1 VDHVPL
7 SYGQLSVWRDIRDL
21 PQTRWHEANNGIRWS
36 LPEGG
41 DVDPEAT
48 IRALGG
54 VYRRH
59 PALRTRYSW
68 KDKLAPEQYVL
79 PPDATDG
86 LDPKPLECAPDEAAA
101 VLEQDLTRPF
111 DLERESSWRT
121 RVLTHL
127 GRPFEVQ
134 CVKHHIAA
142 DAWGANIVETDFR
155 AFLRGE
161 RESAAQDGPAP
172 GPIDLARWQR
182 SAERSTQRA
191 ATAEYWRRMLGLDA
205 TQLPGAADSVATEEI
220 LHYSIRSERALR
232 HAQALADRL
241 GVLTSSVV
249 LAAYLRCVADVVQEA
264 RIVAQLMSANR
275 HLRRLRDVV
284 TSTNQWVVLAA
295 QLGPS
300 TPSAGPGA
308 AGVDFADQV
317 TAVHEAAL
325 RAYRHGMYD
334 VDEIDRLSREVRG
347 ETGDTFATCAFNYV
361 RQEGISALM
370 PQDPESL
377 DEPVWSRP
385 LHGIGH
391 PCYLRAFDEG
401 GRALALGL
409 RTKGVPRDIARKI
422 LEGTHAL
429 LLSADANR

>member
-1 VDHVPL
+1 MDHAPL

-21 PQTRWHEANNGIRWS
+21 PQTRWHEANNGIRWT
-36 LPEGG
+36 LPEGI
-41 DVDPEAT
+41 DVDHEAA
-48 IRALGG
+48 IRALGD

-59 PALRTRYSW
+59 PALRTRYSL

-79 PPDATDG
+79 PPDASDG
-86 LDPKPLECAPDEAAA
+86 PDPTPLECAPDKAGA

-155 AFLRGE
+155 ASLRGE
-161 RESAAQDGPAP
+161 RGSAAQDGPAP
-172 GPIDLARWQR
+172 GPIDLALWQR
-182 SAERSTQRA
+182 SAERSAQRT
-191 ATAEYWRRMLGLDA
+191 ATAEYWRRMLGLEA
-205 TQLPGAADSVATEEI
+205 TQLPGAADAVAPEEI

-232 HAQALADRL
+232 GAQTLAERL
-241 GVLTSSVV
+241 DVLTSSAV
-249 LAAYLRCVADVVQEA
+249 LAAYLRCVADVLQEP
-264 RIVAQLMSANR
+264 RIVAQIMSANR

-284 TSTNQWVVLAA
+284 TSTNQWVVMAAQLAPSAPTAACADLAA
-295 QLGPS
+295 QVQP
-300 TPSAGPGA
+300 
-308 AGVDFADQV
+308 
-317 TAVHEAAL
+317 VHDAAL

-334 VDEIDRLSREVRG
+334 VDEIDRVSREIR
-347 ETGDTFATCAFNYV
+347 GDTDGTYPTCAFNYV

-370 PQDPESL
+370 PEDPRSL

-409 RTKGVPRDIARKI
+409 RTKGVPRDVARKI

-429 LLSADANR
+429 LVSADVNR